1 MLAAPSRSEQPAGLR
16 AGDLRL
22 AKAGV
27 QRLPGVAPP
36 QERVSRKLR
45 FAYNWSFPG
54 IVPGAA
60 ERVCGHGDREM
71 IMDVVEIQKILPHRY
86 PFLFVDAVV
95 EMERLK
101 SIVGVKN
108 VTINEA
114 YFQGHFPGAPVM
126 PGVLIIESMAQTG
139 GLLLLQEV
147 ADREKKLLYFAAVD
161 GARFRRPV
169 VPGDQL
175 RVEMKV
181 ISWRGDFC
189 KLEGRATV
197 DGQLAAEA
205 TLMCKMVDRVPAA
218 QAEKS
223 AK

>member
-1 MLAAPSRSEQPAGLR
+1 
-16 AGDLRL
+16 
-22 AKAGV
+22 
-27 QRLPGVAPP
+27 
-36 QERVSRKLR
+36 
-45 FAYNWSFPG
+45 
-54 IVPGAA
+54 
-60 ERVCGHGDREM
+60 M

-86 PFLFVDAVV
+86 PFLFVDAIV

-101 SIVGVKN
+101 SIVGLKN
-108 VTINEA
+108 VTVNEA

-139 GLLLLQEV
+139 GLLLLREV
-147 ADREKKLLYFAAVD
+147 PDREKKLLYFAAVD

-175 RVEMKV
+175 RVEMTV
-181 ISWRGDFC
+181 LNWRGDFC
-189 KLEGRATV
+189 KLQGRATV
-197 DGQLAAEA
+197 NGQLAAEA
-205 TLMCKMVDRVPAA
+205 TLMCKMVDRVQVA